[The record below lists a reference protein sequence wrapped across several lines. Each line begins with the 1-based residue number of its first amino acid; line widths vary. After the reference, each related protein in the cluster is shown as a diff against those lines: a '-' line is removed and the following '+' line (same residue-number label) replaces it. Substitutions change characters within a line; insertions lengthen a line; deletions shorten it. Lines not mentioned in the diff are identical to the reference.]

1 MIFIAIFINN
11 IYCLLSTGS
20 ISGVISPLEKRLALL
35 VEIKRSRISINRN
48 LKKISE
54 KYFDKVYFVIKTHQQ
69 FFLKYFEILFFKI
82 K

>member
-1 MIFIAIFINN
+1 MIFIAIFIKS
-11 IYCLLSTGS
+11 IYCLLSTGI

-48 LKKISE
+48 FKKISE
-54 KYFDKVYFVIKTHQQ
+54 KYFEQAYFVIKTHQQ
-69 FFLKYFEILFFKI
+69 LFLKYFEILILKI

>member
-1 MIFIAIFINN
+1 MIFIAIFINS
-11 IYCLLSTGS
+11 IYCLLSKGI

-48 LKKISE
+48 FKKISE
-54 KYFDKVYFVIKTHQQ
+54 KYFDKVYIVIKTHQQ
-69 FFLKYFEILFFKI
+69 LFLKYFEILILKI